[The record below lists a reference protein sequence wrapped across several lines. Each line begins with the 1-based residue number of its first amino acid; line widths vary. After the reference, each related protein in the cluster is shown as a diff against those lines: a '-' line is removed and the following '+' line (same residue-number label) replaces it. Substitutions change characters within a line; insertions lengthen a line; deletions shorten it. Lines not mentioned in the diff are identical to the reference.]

1 MGASLIIGVVHLGD
15 WNLSSMALRRCNAAA
30 QRRQASPTPNPRGS
44 QVHSPS
50 TIHLRSAVCPPPTA
64 HVPLV
69 DWPIRCS
76 PSHQESQPQVTSS
89 VSIGLL
95 PPPAA
100 SNSHRDT
107 TASPTAAP
115 PHTTEKMRRFFQPLS
130 RGSDTGANNN
140 VNNTPT
146 VGGTFNP
153 DDIVADPALRRQIYE
168 YDKDVQDQV
177 RRAYVLNGPCQP
189 KGLDFPRRQYGQSSR
204 PFKEEW
210 YDKYDWLEY
219 SESKDAV
226 YCFYCFLFKQAVKGD
241 KYDNWKDAV
250 ERLKSHVGGVNSIH
264 NNARLHFDDFNNQ
277 RQSISTIM
285 SSASREAEDLYKI
298 RLTSSLACS
307 RFLLMQGLAFR
318 GHDES
323 SSSLNKGNFL
333 ELVYWMKD
341 KIKEVRDAFQH
352 APRNCI
358 MISPHIQKD
367 LAKCCAQQITENI
380 LGEIGDRNFSILIDE
395 SRDVSVKEQMA
406 VILRYVNNQ
415 GHVME
420 RFLALKHVKDT
431 TSDALKEAIFG
442 LLDHHGLSISKI
454 RGQGYDGA
462 SNMRGE
468 FNGLQRKILDINP
481 HAYYVHC
488 FAHQLQLVVVSIA
501 SSACC
506 QSVHD
511 FFEYIHLIV
520 TTTSSSCKRRDAL
533 KEKHHQN
540 ILEKLERGEILS
552 GRGVNQETNLARPGD
567 TRWGSHYLTLL

>member
-1 MGASLIIGVVHLGD
+1 MFD
-15 WNLSSMALRRCNAAA
+15 EM
-30 QRRQASPTPNPRGS
+30 QQ
-44 QVHSPS
+44 
-50 TIHLRSAVCPPPTA
+50 
-64 HVPLV
+64 
-69 DWPIRCS
+69 PIEF
-76 PSHQESQPQVTSS
+76 QLTTGQ
-89 VSIGLL
+89 LL
-95 PPPAA
+95 CVIKYCFYNF
-100 SNSHRDT
+100 S
-107 TASPTAAP
+107 
-115 PHTTEKMRRFFQPLS
+115 EQMRRFFQPLS
-130 RGSDTGANNN
+130 RGSNTGANNN

-241 KYDNWKDAV
+241 KYEAFTKVGYNNWKDAV

-333 ELVYWMKD
+333 ELIYWMKD
-341 KIKEVRDAFQH
+341 KIKEVRDAFER

-406 VILRYVNNQ
+406 VILR
-415 GHVME
+415 
-420 RFLALKHVKDT
+420 
-431 TSDALKEAIFG
+431 
-442 LLDHHGLSISKI
+442 
-454 RGQGYDGA
+454 
-462 SNMRGE
+462 
-468 FNGLQRKILDINP
+468 
-481 HAYYVHC
+481 
-488 FAHQLQLVVVSIA
+488 
-501 SSACC
+501 
-506 QSVHD
+506 
-511 FFEYIHLIV
+511 
-520 TTTSSSCKRRDAL
+520 
-533 KEKHHQN
+533 
-540 ILEKLERGEILS
+540 
-552 GRGVNQETNLARPGD
+552 
-567 TRWGSHYLTLL
+567 